1 MHSFLRIW
9 PLVGFP
15 CSRGCPHPHTHMAST
30 NWTQLSKRERRYEIG
45 RGVMGELEREM
56 WGGSYFIEHP
66 HESLK
71 NYFKIFKMF

>member
-1 MHSFLRIW
+1 
-9 PLVGFP
+9 
-15 CSRGCPHPHTHMAST
+15 MAST